1 MVEEMDF
8 NTDFVESEVGRGV
21 WPVGELAA
29 AMRDVKVGVAWDRHI
44 WATSGEGTWCLLEDH
59 IPGTVRHDRGRCA
72 WVDFLGGTGANLA
85 LNIRILDQ
93 VILLLCGPWHWDWGS
108 GMSGSATASEPFR
121 WGVKLMGGSLRMA
134 DSDLLDTLHYLQGAP
149 GMDRVPQL
157 GEIPSSFR
165 RIPGGE
171 ELMRDYILSDWATA
185 FFKVIQDSGVS
196 GFERLGTK
204 ADTELQRNWD
214 EIVRMLEAK

>member
-1 MVEEMDF
+1 MGEEMDF

-21 WPVGELAA
+21 WPAGELAD

-44 WATSGEGTWCLLEDH
+44 WATSGEGTWCLLEDN
-59 IPGTVRHDRGRCA
+59 IPGTVRHDRGCA

-108 GMSGSATASEPFR
+108 GMSGSATASKPFD
-121 WGVKLMGGSLRMA
+121 WGLRGGSLPMA

-149 GMDRVPQL
+149 GMTRVPQL
-157 GEIPSSFR
+157 GEIPSRFR

-171 ELMRDYILSDWATA
+171 ELVRTYILQDWATA
-185 FFKVIQDSGVS
+185 FFKVIQNSGVS
-196 GFERLGTK
+196 GFKHLGTK
-204 ADTELQRNWD
+204 ADAQLQRNWD
-214 EIVRMLEAK
+214 EIVGMLEAR